1 MPFRRIVQSMRVKL
15 TWISTA
21 ALALALFSAFYASAD
36 VVYRWTDDDGK
47 VHYTPTLPPEA
58 ANRPYDILST
68 DGRVLERITD
78 PGRQQKQAVES
89 AKNQKKKGPKP
100 LYSEEEKQVIGD
112 RLLLLK
118 YHSEQ
123 EILDAMQLEIDHLK
137 YDERLL
143 KAGHDSAMTSLGYQI
158 RSAANLQRAGQPV
171 PENKLREIRQL
182 QSRILAN
189 RRSNSELNLRKE
201 KIRAGFYA
209 DLERYRELQ
218 EMYRQ
223 TSAEG

>member
-1 MPFRRIVQSMRVKL
+1 MRVKL

-21 ALALALFSAFYASAD
+21 ALALALFSAIGVSAE

-68 DGRVLERITD
+68 DGRLLERVTD
-78 PGRQQKQAVES
+78 PGKEQQQAIERAQS
-89 AKNQKKKGPKP
+89 KQKKKKPKP
-100 LYSEEEKQVIGD
+100 LYSEEEKQAISD

-158 RSAANLQRAGQPV
+158 RSAANLQRAGNPV
-171 PENKLREIRQL
+171 PENKLREIQQL

-189 RRSNSELNLRKE
+189 RQSNSELNQRKE
-201 KIRAGFYA
+201 QIRAAFNA
-209 DLERYRELQ
+209 DLKRYRELQ
-218 EMYRQ
+218 EIHRQ
-223 TSAEG
+223 AQVEG

>member
-1 MPFRRIVQSMRVKL
+1 MRVKQ

-21 ALALALFSAFYASAD
+21 ALTLALFSSFCVAED
-36 VVYRWTDDDGK
+36 VVYRWTDQAGK

-68 DGRVLERITD
+68 DGRVIERITD
-78 PGRQQKQAVES
+78 PGKQQRQAIES
-89 AKNQKKKGPKP
+89 VRNQKKKGPEP
-100 LYSEEEKQVIGD
+100 LYSEEQKRVIGD

-123 EILDAMQLEIDHLK
+123 EILDAMQLEVDHLK

-158 RSAANLQRAGQPV
+158 RSAANLQREGKPV

-189 RRSNSELNLRKE
+189 RQSNAELNLRKE
-201 KIRAGFYA
+201 QIRDSFNA
-209 DLERYRELQ
+209 DLKRFRELQ
-218 EMYRQ
+218 EMHGQ
-223 TSAEG
+223 AQAEG